1 MRYMKES
8 EERLIL
14 KLGHKI
20 LSSLKILGDDT
31 ETIDYVHIV
40 KSALTEELGLKHIH
54 FLVNKDR
61 LSENNQFFLYTKRK
75 SLSFFGT
82 WQKNLYLKDDIN
94 SSILIDYY
102 DYQYQHTPFNKT
114 LIIYREGYG
123 LTGLML
129 FYLPSDFSD
138 YTLSFWKC
146 LANMIDQYFEKVL
159 QILMLKNENKRIEL
173 LQSVTSQF
181 HSSIDIDAV
190 LRKVLASLEEIY
202 PYLDYEVFLSNYNNI
217 ENDLPIQTLDYSN
230 NNSVIMQTFLSGNYQ
245 IENDVDHINRFL
257 YFPLKG
263 KQGVYGVLK
272 IVAKYSI
279 VVSNEDIEF
288 ITKLV
293 YAASSAMENAHLYQ
307 QSRQVISDLQLI
319 TKVVKKLNSNLR
331 IKDLV
336 HNIAEELQAAFH
348 AEEVGIILFENSD
361 FNVLPGSTPYFNK
374 KDSTLFL
381 QSIRELL
388 ETKDESLF
396 FANYESIDPSVE
408 TPFRSIMVES
418 LQQDQNRIGFIIVLH
433 RNPYTFSFNTYK
445 LLQSI
450 TQHTSL
456 AFTNAMLRRRL
467 EKLVITD
474 YLTNLFTRNYLDEQL
489 QKSIERDEQG
499 TFLLIDIDN
508 FKVVND
514 TFGHQIG
521 DQILIQIA
529 TIIKEN
535 LSENDIGA
543 RWGGEELAV
552 YLPNSTLE
560 EGLLL
565 GNDLVYLTSIQI
577 QPTVTISCGVSH
589 WKQNKK
595 ESPLSLFKRA
605 DEALYLAKSRGKNRV
620 IACIK

>member
-1 MRYMKES
+1 MKES

-14 KLGHKI
+14 KLGRKI
-20 LSSLKILGDDT
+20 LSSLKILEDDA
-31 ETIDYVHIV
+31 ETIDFVHII
-40 KSALTEELGLKHIH
+40 KSALTEQLGLKHIH

-82 WQKNLYLKDDIN
+82 WQNNLYLKGEIN
-94 SSILIDYY
+94 TSTLIDYY
-102 DYQYQHTPFNKT
+102 DYQYQHAPFNKT
-114 LIIYREGYG
+114 LIVYREGYG

-129 FYLPSDFSD
+129 FYLPDEFPN

-146 LANMIDQYFEKVL
+146 LANIVDQYFEKLL

-202 PYLDYEVFLSNYNNI
+202 PYLEYEVFLSNYNNI

-230 NNSVIMQTFLSGNYQ
+230 NNSLIMQTFLSGNYQ
-245 IENDVDHINRFL
+245 VENDDDHINRFL

-279 VVSNEDIEF
+279 IVSNEDIEF

-319 TKVVKKLNSNLR
+319 TKVVKKLNANLR

-336 HNIAEELQAAFH
+336 HNIAEELLTAFH
-348 AEEVGIILFENSD
+348 AEEVGIILFEDRD

-374 KDSTLFL
+374 KDSALFL
-381 QSIRELL
+381 QSIRDLL

-396 FANYESIDPSVE
+396 FANYESPNQSAE

-433 RNPYTFSFNTYK
+433 RNPYTFSFNTFK

-456 AFTNAMLRRRL
+456 AFTNAILRRRL

-508 FKVVND
+508 FKIVND

-521 DQILIQIA
+521 DQILIQLA

-543 RWGGEELAV
+543 RWGGEELAI

-560 EGLLL
+560 EGLSL
-565 GNDLVYLTSIQI
+565 GNYLVYLTSIKI

-589 WKQNKK
+589 WKKNKK
-595 ESPLSLFKRA
+595 ESPLSLFKKA
-605 DEALYLAKSRGKNRV
+605 DEALYLAKSRGKNRA